1 MGVVVFAVVGWV
13 LVIAV
18 TVALCVVLFVLGI
31 ASPWRGFLAQ
41 RGVDRALFKTEDK
54 AGDNVP
60 DAVEGWVR
68 KPFETSR
75 KASDKSAEA
84 GRKSR
89 FKLPF

>member
-1 MGVVVFAVVGWV
+1 MGVVVLAVVGWV
-13 LVIAV
+13 VIFGV
-18 TVALCVVLFVLGI
+18 TVALCVVLFLLGV
-31 ASPWRGFLAQ
+31 ASPWRAIRAQ
-41 RGVDRALFKTEDK
+41 RGVDRALFKSEDK
-54 AGDNVP
+54 AGDKVP
-60 DAVEGWVR
+60 DAIEGWVR